1 MRFVGEGKTECIGE
15 LVPREPGCAIKC
27 QARVGYDWAVCMNH
41 DQSAVR
47 LVIGLDADLMS

>member
-47 LVIGLDADLMS
+47 LVIDLDADLMS